1 MDQPLQA
8 HRREKLPPKMPKK
21 QHHGLKNS
29 KFFSTQLNLPLMFQ
43 SKFLF
48 NQRKCHEK
56 LANHFDISSR
66 PKKVD
71 DVVEQKEVVAV
82 LKDSLSGADLPNLL
96 LYGPP
101 GKYLLKQTQSNRT
114 YELNCIL
121 EGTGKTSTILAA
133 ARQLFGDIYKERI
146 LELNASDQRGIDVIR
161 HKVKNFAQLSA
172 SSVRPE

>member
-1 MDQPLQA
+1 ML
-8 HRREKLPPKMPKK
+8 
-21 QHHGLKNS
+21 
-29 KFFSTQLNLPLMFQ
+29 LNVGILMFRT
-43 SKFLF
+43 SY
-48 NQRKCHEK
+48 
-56 LANHFDISSR
+56 SR
-66 PKKVD
+66 PKVVD

-101 GKYLLKQTQSNRT
+101 
-114 YELNCIL
+114 
-121 EGTGKTSTILAA
+121 GTGKTSTILAA

-161 HKVKNFAQLSA
+161 HKVKNFAQLTA